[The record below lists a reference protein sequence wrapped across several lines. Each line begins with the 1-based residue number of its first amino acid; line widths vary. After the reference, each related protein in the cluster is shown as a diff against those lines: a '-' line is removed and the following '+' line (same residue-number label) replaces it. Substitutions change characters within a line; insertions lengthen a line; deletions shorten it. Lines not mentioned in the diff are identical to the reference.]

1 MKKNFKKL
9 ITTILVCIII
19 IGIALIVYADN
30 NYTCTLTVTQDKE
43 TIAPEETVT
52 FEFKATNIQAGN
64 GIVMFSTTIDNDTTD
79 ILDKFDVTAVTGDSQ
94 GIWSGAE
101 NIDGVIFIKRKDY
114 EPSSD
119 DTVVARITLKPK
131 STTPEGTY
139 TINFIENKFTTDDYT
154 EFKVSDISK
163 NIEIKA
169 SSGGNSSTGGS
180 SSSGSSS
187 SGGNSSTGGSSSS
200 GSSSSGGNSST
211 GGSSSSG
218 SSSSG
223 GNSSTGGS
231 SSSGSSSSGD
241 NSSTGGSS
249 SSGSSS
255 NGTSSSGDN
264 SYTGG
269 SSSSGSSSSGNS
281 SSIGGSS
288 LSGSSSS
295 GSNSSTGGS
304 SSTSGTSSTS
314 TSKEAVSSSKSN
326 AKLPY
331 AGETSVFPIVLIIIA
346 LIIMSICFFAK
357 YKWLNI

>member
-200 GSSSSGGNSST
+200 GSSS
-211 GGSSSSG
+211 
-218 SSSSG
+218 
-223 GNSSTGGS
+223 
-231 SSSGSSSSGD
+231 
-241 NSSTGGSS
+241 
-249 SSGSSS
+249 

>member
-187 SGGNSSTGGSSSS
+187 SG
-200 GSSSSGGNSST
+200 
-211 GGSSSSG
+211 
-218 SSSSG
+218 
-223 GNSSTGGS
+223 
-231 SSSGSSSSGD
+231 D

-269 SSSSGSSSSGNS
+269 SSSSGSSSSGYNS
-281 SSIGGSS
+281 STGGSS
-288 LSGSSSS
+288 SSGSYSS

-314 TSKEAVSSSKSN
+314 TSKEVVSSSKSN